1 MSVDYTIV
9 SVPKYIRFDCP
20 HCHEENLEVEFDNVD
35 FKTDYWGDGAW
46 VDCPECGEEIEL
58 GDYEYD

>member
-1 MSVDYTIV
+1 MSTNYTIV
-9 SVPKYIRFDCP
+9 SVPKYIIFDCP
-20 HCHEENLEVEFDNVD
+20 HCHEENVEVD
-35 FKTDYWGDGAW
+35 FKDDYWYSGSF